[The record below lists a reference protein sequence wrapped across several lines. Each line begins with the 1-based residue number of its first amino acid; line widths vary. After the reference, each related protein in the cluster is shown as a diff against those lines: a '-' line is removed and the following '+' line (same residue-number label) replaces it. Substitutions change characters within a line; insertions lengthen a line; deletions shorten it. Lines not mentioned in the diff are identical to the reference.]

1 MLSRLQNPP
10 REANFQFTPPA
21 ASIPFPRRVS
31 PPLSPSL
38 SGSPPPP
45 PFSSARLPAPHA
57 SARHGPAWIRRV
69 AAYLPR
75 LLVGER
81 VLEGLFL
88 LLLLRPL
95 RLRADRVP
103 HLLLGR
109 RRRRGV
115 HRLLAGLGGH
125 QLLRNRRREA
135 SPSRAPAPTPVL
147 SAQGGARRHGGGRG
161 GGHAVGRDAG
171 GQASPAPTPS
181 RSPNLMTT
189 SASDRFPIPGL
200 LLCFLRPPYQQSS
213 DCLLNCCLVLGK
225 IATAQLTIFSP
236 QSHTTQGRQVYQE
249 RAENHR
255 CFGFSALIIFFLYLL
270 RVCIALLALHVQ
282 NSLPSE

>member
-1 MLSRLQNPP
+1 MAESLQKTPHDALLQQP
-10 REANFQFTPPA
+10 PPA
-21 ASIPFPRRVS
+21 APNPNPLSSPRLPAPAAS
-31 PPLSPSL
+31 LSCSLPPPPLS
-38 SGSPPPP
+38 SPAPL
-45 PFSSARLPAPHA
+45 RTPHA
-57 SARHGPAWIRRV
+57 SARHGPAWIWRV

-81 VLEGLFL
+81 VLEGLF

-115 HRLLAGLGGH
+115 HRLLAGLGDH

-147 SAQGGARRHGGGRG
+147 SAQGGTRRHGGGRG

-189 SASDRFPIPGL
+189 NASDRFPIPATQCRGGRCIRSEQKTTEGARGGVVCDAWDQYL
-200 LLCFLRPPYQQSS
+200 GMEHTDTALYMAYTVNQRFQQ
-213 DCLLNCCLVLGK
+213 
-225 IATAQLTIFSP
+225 
-236 QSHTTQGRQVYQE
+236 
-249 RAENHR
+249 
-255 CFGFSALIIFFLYLL
+255 
-270 RVCIALLALHVQ
+270 
-282 NSLPSE
+282 